1 MDCALVHAS
10 PLMTR
15 VAGAKTCPVNLYPY
29 SIGDV
34 LLLVP
39 A

>member
-1 MDCALVHAS
+1 MDCALVHDS

-15 VAGAKTCPVNLYPY
+15 VAGAKTRPVNPYPY
-29 SIGDV
+29 SIGDM

>member
-1 MDCALVHAS
+1 
-10 PLMTR
+10 MTR

-29 SIGDV
+29 SIGDM

>member
-1 MDCALVHAS
+1 
-10 PLMTR
+10 MTR
-15 VAGAKTCPVNLYPY
+15 VTGAKTRPVNPYPY
-29 SIGDV
+29 SIGDM